1 MKILVV
7 GAGSIGRRHIRN
19 LNILG
24 CDEIDICDPIKSRLD
39 YIKSFDDIHN
49 TYKNYTDAIQSNT
62 YDFALILTPPS
73 SHIPIATE
81 LAKQNIDLFIE
92 KPLSH
97 SLTNIDKLIEL
108 RDKNSLIIQVGY
120 QIRYDEGIKKLKKII
135 EKQSIGKLLYIKA
148 ENSGYLPYWRPWQ
161 KYTES
166 YSAKK
171 ELGGGILLDSSHE
184 IDYVIWLADD
194 KVTSSY
200 GFCDKLGSLNIDV
213 EDTGDILLKF
223 KKGVIANIHLDMI
236 SIMGRRE
243 CRLTGSEGYAYFNFN
258 TRTYSFTNH
267 DRRIF
272 ESGMFPNW
280 EESYIEE
287 MKEFILSIKNRS
299 KPLNNI
305 ENSIKVLEI
314 IDGIKK
320 ANEG

>member
-1 MKILVV
+1 MKILVI
-7 GAGSIGRRHIRN
+7 GAGSIGRRHVRN
-19 LNILG
+19 LNLLG
-24 CDEIDICDPIKSRLD
+24 FEEVDICDPIKSRLD
-39 YIKSFDDIHN
+39 YIKSFDNIN
-49 TYKNYTDAIQSNT
+49 KIYKDYRDAIQSNT

-73 SHIPIATE
+73 FHIPIAIE
-81 LAKQNIDLFIE
+81 LAKRNIDLFIE

-97 SLTNIDKLIEL
+97 SLNNIDKLIEL
-108 RDKNSLIIQVGY
+108 RDKNSLIMQVGY
-120 QIRYDEGIKKLKKII
+120 QIRYDEGIKKLKEII
-135 EKQSIGKLLYIKA
+135 VNQSIGKLLYIKA

-184 IDYVIWLADD
+184 IDFVIWLAND
-194 KVTSSY
+194 KVASSF

-243 CRLTGSEGYAYFNFN
+243 CRLMGSEGYAYFNFD
-258 TRTYSFTNH
+258 TRTYSCTNH
-267 DRRIF
+267 DKHIF
-272 ESGMFPNW
+272 ESGIFPNW

-287 MKEFILSIKNRS
+287 MKEFILNIKNRN
-299 KPLNNI
+299 KPLNTI